1 MARIN
6 LLNILKH
13 QVKNDNLSHAYLV
26 FEDFR
31 TDQIAATL
39 RISIADLLV
48 LEESPIKINHVRG
61 LIHWLSFKPHSS
73 PRKLAIIF
81 NVENLILEAANALLK
96 LLEEP
101 PLSAIIILKA
111 ARKEKILPTILS
123 RCQIIKQKNLSA
135 PETIDHYLSPQVLS
149 QESILNRFK
158 YLSQVIESENT
169 LKILNLWE
177 NDFRL
182 RLQAG
187 ENVTGVLKQI
197 SRIRS
202 LHQSNVSLKLLLEN
216 LLLQF

>member
-1 MARIN
+1 MDRLN

-26 FEDFR
+26 FENFR
-31 TDQIAATL
+31 SDQIAAIL
-39 RISIADLLV
+39 KISIADLLV
-48 LEESPIKINHVRG
+48 LEESPIKINHIRG
-61 LIHWLSFKPHSS
+61 LTHWLSLKPHSS
-73 PRKLAIIF
+73 PRKLAIILGA
-81 NVENLILEAANALLK
+81 ENLILEAANALLK

-101 PLSAIIILKA
+101 PASTIIILMA

-123 RCQIIKQKNLSA
+123 RCQIIKQKNLLD
-135 PETIDHYLSPQVLS
+135 PETIDNYLSPQVLS

-158 YLSQVIESENT
+158 YLSQVVERENT

-182 RLQAG
+182 RLNAG

-202 LHQSNVSLKLLLEN
+202 LHKSNVSLKLLLEN
-216 LLLQF
+216 LLL